1 MSSSERRRI
10 LVGGGLGKISGERRD
25 EFPHHTRS
33 LRQGPGGRR
42 REGTLALG
50 PPRCVP
56 PTASPPPPGQEKQP
70 RAPARPGAR
79 AARRA
84 VDRMRARRP
93 GQLWATLLALGALA
107 GVVVGGERGGC
118 ANCGGIVGAGAE
130 KLRCGDRSFLR

>member
-56 PTASPPPPGQEKQP
+56 PTASPPLPGRKSSRGRQL
-70 RAPARPGAR
+70 
-79 AARRA
+79 A
-84 VDRMRARRP
+84 VARARRE
-93 GQLWATLLALGALA
+93 GRWTGC
-107 GVVVGGERGGC
+107 ERGGRDSSGPLC
-118 ANCGGIVGAGAE
+118 WRWGRWRALSSEVSAAGARTAVGSWE
-130 KLRCGDRSFLR
+130 LGLRS

>member
-56 PTASPPPPGQEKQP
+56 PTASPPLPGQEKQP
-70 RAPARPGAR
+70 RAPARRGAR
-79 AARRA
+79 ARREG
-84 VDRMRARRP
+84 RWT
-93 GQLWATLLALGALA
+93 GC
-107 GVVVGGERGGC
+107 ERGGRDSSGPLC
-118 ANCGGIVGAGAE
+118 WRWGRWRALSSEVSARRVWE
-130 KLRCGDRSFLR
+130 LRWDRGSWG